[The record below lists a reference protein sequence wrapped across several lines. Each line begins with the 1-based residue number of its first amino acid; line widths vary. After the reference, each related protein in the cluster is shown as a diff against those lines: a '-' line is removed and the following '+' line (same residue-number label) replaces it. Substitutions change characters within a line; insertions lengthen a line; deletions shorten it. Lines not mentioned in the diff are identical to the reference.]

1 MIRVDLNLEDAGDLQ
16 EAKAQWKFALGL
28 VPGEPNE
35 GLTARRGA
43 IPARLAD
50 YDDSSWEVCENIQEE
65 RSGGLT
71 FGWYRITVTIP
82 EKVHGVYI
90 SGSSAYFETCIDD
103 YGEVWVNG
111 ECDSAHGMVTGYNVP
126 HRVALAR
133 GVQPGDV
140 YVIACLAINGPLGDP
155 GGTIFVRYAR
165 IGFEMF

>member
-103 YGEVWVNG
+103 YGRFG
-111 ECDSAHGMVTGYNVP
+111 STGS
-126 HRVALAR
+126 
-133 GVQPGDV
+133 
-140 YVIACLAINGPLGDP
+140 VIAPTAWLRGIMCPTGWLWQGAYSRGMCTSSPVSPSTDP
-155 GGTIFVRYAR
+155 WEIPEAR
-165 IGFEMF
+165 SS